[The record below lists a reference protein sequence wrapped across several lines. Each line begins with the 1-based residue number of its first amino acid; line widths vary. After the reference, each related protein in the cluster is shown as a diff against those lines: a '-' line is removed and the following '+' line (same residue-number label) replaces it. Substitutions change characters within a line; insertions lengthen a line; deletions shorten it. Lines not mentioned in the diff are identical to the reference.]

1 MEGGREEE
9 QDYRQTG
16 GGIMHQY
23 SHCYL
28 LFLIFLIKLLLMEIC
43 PCTPQLFAE
52 GIHPALFSFA
62 VEVVANAFPIYQF
75 DRHSVLVCF
84 TQQGKLI
91 THLL

>member
-1 MEGGREEE
+1 MEEE

-16 GGIMHQY
+16 GRMMHQY

-28 LFLIFLIKLLLMEIC
+28 FFLIFSIKLLLMENS
-43 PCTPQLFAE
+43 PCTPQLFS
-52 GIHPALFSFA
+52 GRIHPALFSFT
-62 VEVVANAFPIYQF
+62 VEVVANAFRFPIYQC
-75 DRHSVLVCF
+75 DRHSMLVCF